1 MRPYPFS
8 LTQKPDPVFQQRS
21 RKNALELQ
29 DMNSQ
34 VTGVFSLENF
44 GTLNLCEPIIIVHQS
59 LNNEHEYEHI
69 ADGERIIHKTTRPDK
84 LKV

>member
-44 GTLNLCEPIIIVHQS
+44 GTLNLCE
-59 LNNEHEYEHI
+59 L
-69 ADGERIIHKTTRPDK
+69 
-84 LKV
+84 